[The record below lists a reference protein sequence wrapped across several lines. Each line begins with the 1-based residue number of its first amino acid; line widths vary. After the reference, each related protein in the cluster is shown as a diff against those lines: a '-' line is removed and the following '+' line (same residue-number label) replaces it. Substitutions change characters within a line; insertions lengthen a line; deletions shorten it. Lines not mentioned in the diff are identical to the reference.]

1 MRPLHVISAL
11 QNAVDHDLVVR
22 ISRPRTADHF
32 DMMSAASESY
42 SLLPQDPLCAPNDLF
57 C

>member
-11 QNAVDHDLVVR
+11 QNAVDHDLIVR
-22 ISRPRTADHF
+22 IPRPRTADHF
-32 DMMSAASESY
+32 DMMSAASEPH